1 MLCALYGERMEK
13 REGGLERETDTERE
27 RRRDGGREVGG
38 LVYGQAGRQAGRL
51 GGSGSAAG
59 GEIMGA
65 DEPRVETLMLP
76 GALTNTP
83 TPIEHALSY
92 RKPIQGA
99 PLARRP
105 VSKGGK
111 GRQDGRTGE
120 DGGL

>member
-1 MLCALYGERMEK
+1 M
-13 REGGLERETDTERE
+13 
-27 RRRDGGREVGG
+27 
-38 LVYGQAGRQAGRL
+38 VYGQAGRQAGRL

-105 VSKGGK
+105 VGFKGWE
-111 GRQDGRTGE
+111 REARRT
-120 DGGL
+120 DGGWWSVVEEEEEEVEGVYQG